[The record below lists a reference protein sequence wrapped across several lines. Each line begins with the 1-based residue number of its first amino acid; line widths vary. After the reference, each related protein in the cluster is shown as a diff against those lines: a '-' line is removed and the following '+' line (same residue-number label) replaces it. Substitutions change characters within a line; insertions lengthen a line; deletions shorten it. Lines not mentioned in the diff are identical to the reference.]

1 MFKKTLISVLAGAIT
16 ASMPLGSV
24 LAESGAANYPEK
36 TVRFHVGFP
45 PGGSTDTVARIIGP
59 ALEERMGQTVVL
71 DNRAGGGGYVGL
83 EAVASATPDG
93 HTFGFGV
100 SGALTVAPTL
110 RDDLSIDPH
119 TDLVPVS
126 GAVINPLVLAV
137 RKEAGI
143 NNLQEYL
150 DAASEQGGMTYGTA
164 GPGTAMHLAGE
175 LLAKMSGEEL
185 THIGYR
191 GNGPAMSDLLGGHVD
206 SVILDVTTL
215 KPYVE
220 EGTLVAVGVT
230 GAERTRLA
238 PDYPTFAESG
248 LEGYNV
254 TSWFGILTTAG
265 TPPDVVKKLNGYIVD
280 VLEDPEI
287 SSRLLEAGLEPAPS
301 SPEAFEEL
309 IMTQFETYTDLI
321 ESAGLRDN

>member
-1 MFKKTLISVLAGAIT
+1 MADYPDK
-16 ASMPLGSV
+16 PL
-24 LAESGAANYPEK
+24 
-36 TVRFHVGFP
+36 RFYVGFP

-59 ALEERMGQTVVL
+59 ALEKRMGQTVVL

-83 EAVASATPDG
+83 EAVSRADPDG

-137 RKEAGI
+137 HKDKGI
-143 NNLQEYL
+143 NTLQEYI
-150 DAASEQGGMTYGTA
+150 DAAREQGGMTYGTA

-175 LLAKMSGEEL
+175 LLAKMTETDL

-191 GNGPAMSDLLGGHVD
+191 GNGPAMSDVLGGHVD

-215 KPYVE
+215 KPHVE
-220 EGTLVAVGVT
+220 EGTLVALGVT
-230 GAERTRLA
+230 SPQRTELA
-238 PDYPTFAESG
+238 PDYPTFQESG
-248 LEGYNV
+248 VDGYDV
-254 TSWFGILTTAG
+254 SSWFGVLTTAG
-265 TPPDVVKKLNGYIVD
+265 TPPDVVAKLNEHIVA
-280 VLEDPEI
+280 VLKDPEV
-287 SSRLLEAGLEPAPS
+287 SRRLLEAGLEPAPS
-301 SPEAFEEL
+301 TPEEFKTMIMSQFTTYAEL
-309 IMTQFETYTDLI
+309 IKSADL
-321 ESAGLRDN
+321 GGN